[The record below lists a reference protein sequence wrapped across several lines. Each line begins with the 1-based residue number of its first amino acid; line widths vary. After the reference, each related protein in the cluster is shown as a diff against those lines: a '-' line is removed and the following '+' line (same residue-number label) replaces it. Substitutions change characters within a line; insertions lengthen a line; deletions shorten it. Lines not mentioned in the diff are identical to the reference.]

1 MEHQANIHLSNF
13 VDGAN
18 NGSIVIDDSVASSD
32 EMVISINKSN
42 DSIVFISEIS
52 PGDRQVVSV
61 CEESVDNINNFS
73 CPVFGAIGV
82 DVAVAGFST
91 RDEEVN
97 QDVVGPSVLGRMS
110 PVNIP
115 NFQLMEENI
124 DSLADA
130 DVNNLSVGMANV
142 SISEGQVQPIV
153 ISEGRTVADTM
164 IGQQLIGLIQGN
176 DEVFGTAPVGFD
188 KKPSFGFSL

>member
-13 VDGAN
+13 VDGVN

-42 DSIVFISEIS
+42 DSIVFVSEIS

-124 DSLADA
+124 DSLA
-130 DVNNLSVGMANV
+130 VNN

-164 IGQQLIGLIQGN
+164 IGQQLIGLVQGN